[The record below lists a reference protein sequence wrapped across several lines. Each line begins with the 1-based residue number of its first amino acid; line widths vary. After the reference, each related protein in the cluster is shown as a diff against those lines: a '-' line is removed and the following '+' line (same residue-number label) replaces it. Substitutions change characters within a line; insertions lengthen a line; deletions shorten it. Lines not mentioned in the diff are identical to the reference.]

1 VSEPSK
7 EEALIAR
14 IALHNKLIS
23 QEQFDEALALRAR
36 RKDETQDVGRI
47 LRAKGF
53 LDEKQYRSARKAQE
67 KHLVGKGM
75 SEQEAKF
82 AARGLKPGA
91 KLEDDGEPAAGEE
104 PSASLASPGTTK
116 LGKPSAVQKAITKDE
131 PGARG
136 AKAAEAEEIEP
147 EEVEPEAAEPPPPP
161 EPEFKTED
169 ANAFDAD
176 ADEAK
181 EKAEALAKLV
191 KRPIDDNAKRAMI
204 ALLKK
209 AREAGAS
216 DLHMSCGAKPFLRIN
231 GSINF
236 LNMPVLTDEQNKLYF
251 AQIMNDKQWAHF
263 VEKNDWDG
271 SIDLGKEYGRFRTN
285 VLKQRRGTSGVFR
298 VIKSKVPK
306 LSDLGLPESLEKFTT
321 YHQGLVLVTGSTGSG
336 KSSTLAALI
345 ELINE
350 SRQDHVITLEDP
362 IEYIFQ
368 GKKCN
373 VTQRQIEIHTQSW
386 GNALRASLR
395 EDPDVIM
402 IGEMRD
408 LETVELAITA
418 SETGHLV
425 FGTLH
430 TTNATRT
437 IDRVLDV
444 FPPKEQAQIRAMVSE
459 SLKGVISQQ
468 LVPKADGKG
477 RVAAVEILMWT
488 PAVGNLIREKR
499 TFQLFSVMQTGRK
512 LGMQLMDDSLADLLK
527 QGLIA
532 KEEARRRATNP
543 KLFGG

>member
-1 VSEPSK
+1 MSEPSK
-7 EEALIAR
+7 EEVLIGR
-14 IALHNKLIS
+14 IAAHNKLIS
-23 QEQFDEALALRAR
+23 QAQLDEALAIRAR
-36 RKDETQDVGRI
+36 RKDEAQDLGRI
-47 LRAKGF
+47 LRAKGY
-53 LDEKQYRSARKAQE
+53 LDEKQYRSCRKAQE
-67 KHLVGKGM
+67 KHLMSKGM
-75 SEQEAKF
+75 SEAEAKA

-91 KLEDDGEPAAGEE
+91 KVDEDEEAAAEE
-104 PSASLASPGTTK
+104 PSASLASPPSAK
-116 LGKPSAVQKAITKDE
+116 MGKPSGAGRVEEE
-131 PGARG
+131 PSSEESRPEESSSDSAP
-136 AKAAEAEEIEP
+136 AHAAE
-147 EEVEPEAAEPPPPP
+147 P

-169 ANAFDAD
+169 ANSFNEEEED
-176 ADEAK
+176 
-181 EKAEALAKLV
+181 EKAAKAAHLAKFG
-191 KRPIDDNAKRAMI
+191 KRPLDETAKRQII

-209 AREAGAS
+209 ARESGAS
-216 DLHMSCGAKPFLRIN
+216 DLHLSCGAKPFLRIN

-236 LNMPVLTDEQNKLYF
+236 LNMPVLTDEQNRLYF
-251 AQIMNDKQWAHF
+251 AQILNDKQWVHF

-271 SIDLGKEYGRFRTN
+271 SIDLGKEYGRYRTN
-285 VLKQRRGTSGVFR
+285 ILKQRRGTSGVFR
-298 VIKSKVPK
+298 IIKSKVPK
-306 LSDLGLPESLEKFTT
+306 LQELGLPESLEKFTT

-362 IEYIFQ
+362 IEYIFH

-386 GNALRASLR
+386 ANALRASLR

-418 SETGHLV
+418 AETGHLV

-437 IDRVLDV
+437 VDRVLDV

-477 RVAAVEILMWT
+477 RAAAVEILFWT

-512 LGMQLMDDSLADLLK
+512 LGMQLMDDALSDLVK
-527 QGLIA
+527 SGQVA

>member
-1 VSEPSK
+1 MSKGLSE
-7 EEALIAR
+7 A
-14 IALHNKLIS
+14 
-23 QEQFDEALALRAR
+23 
-36 RKDETQDVGRI
+36 
-47 LRAKGF
+47 
-53 LDEKQYRSARKAQE
+53 
-67 KHLVGKGM
+67 
-75 SEQEAKF
+75 EAKA
-82 AARGLKPGA
+82 AARGLKPGS
-91 KLEDDGEPAAGEE
+91 KVDEDEEAAPSEE
-104 PSASLASPGTTK
+104 PSASLASPPTAR
-116 LGKPSAVQKAITKDE
+116 LGKGSATGRVEEEPSS
-131 PGARG
+131 
-136 AKAAEAEEIEP
+136 EEERP
-147 EEVEPEAAEPPPPP
+147 EEASSEESAPAQAA

-169 ANAFDAD
+169 APTFN
-176 ADEAK
+176 EEEE
-181 EKAEALAKLV
+181 EKAAKAAHLAKFG
-191 KRPIDDNAKRAMI
+191 KRPLDETAKRGII

-209 AREAGAS
+209 ARESGAS
-216 DLHMSCGAKPFLRIN
+216 DLHLSCGAKPFMRVN
-231 GSINF
+231 GQINF
-236 LNMPVLTDEQNKLYF
+236 LNMPVLTDEQNRLYF
-251 AQIMNDKQWAHF
+251 AQIMNDKQWLHF
-263 VEKNDWDG
+263 VDKNDWDG
-271 SIDLGKEYGRFRTN
+271 SIDLGREYGRYRTN
-285 VLKQRRGTSGVFR
+285 ILKQRRGTSGVFR
-298 VIKSKVPK
+298 VIKQKVPR
-306 LSDLGLPESLEKFTT
+306 LQELGLPESLEKFTT

-362 IEYIFQ
+362 IEYIFH

-386 GNALRASLR
+386 ANALRASLR

-418 SETGHLV
+418 AETGHLV

-468 LVPKADGKG
+468 LVPKADNKG
-477 RVAAVEILMWT
+477 RVAAVEILFWT

-512 LGMQLMDDSLADLLK
+512 LGMQLMDDALSDLVK
-527 QGLIA
+527 SGQVA

>member
-1 VSEPSK
+1 MASEPSK
-7 EEALIAR
+7 EEQLIGR
-14 IALHNKLIS
+14 IAIHNKIIS
-23 QEQFDEALALRAR
+23 QAQLDECIALRGR
-36 RKDETQDVGRI
+36 RKDETMDLGKI
-47 LRAKGF
+47 LKVKGY
-53 LDEKQYRSARKAQE
+53 LDEKQYRACRKAQE

-75 SEQEAKF
+75 DQDEARLV
-82 AARGLKPGA
+82 ARGLSG
-91 KLEDDGEPAAGEE
+91 AAGKAALAAEDAQAEAGDE
-104 PSASLASPGTTK
+104 PSTLASPGTTRLDPK
-116 LGKPSAVQKAITKDE
+116 KISGGQKPVQ
-131 PGARG
+131 
-136 AKAAEAEEIEP
+136 AKEEE
-147 EEVEPEAAEPPPPP
+147 P
-161 EPEFKTED
+161 EPEPQEEEHAPAEPAGEPEMRTEE
-169 ANAFDAD
+169 AKEFDAD
-176 ADEAK
+176 ADEKA
-181 EKAEALAKLV
+181 EKAEMLKRIS
-191 KRPIDDNAKRAMI
+191 KRPVDENARKTI
-204 ALLKK
+204 INLLKK
-209 AREAGAS
+209 AREVGAS
-216 DLHMSCGAKPFLRIN
+216 DLHMSCGSKPFFRLN
-231 GSINF
+231 GQIQF
-236 LNMPVLTDEQNKLYF
+236 LNMPVLTDEQNKHYV
-251 AQIMNDKQWAHF
+251 AQIMNDKQWVTF
-263 VEKNDWDG
+263 CEKNDWDG
-271 SIDLGKEYGRFRTN
+271 SIDLGKEHGRFRTN
-285 VLKQRRGTSGVFR
+285 VLKQRRGCSAVFR
-298 VIKSKVPK
+298 VIKQKVPK
-306 LSDLGLPESLEKFTT
+306 LADLGLPESLEKFTT

-350 SRQDHVITLEDP
+350 SRADHVITLEDP
-362 IEYIFQ
+362 IEFIFQ

-373 VTQRQIEIHTQSW
+373 VTQRQIELHTQSW

-468 LVPKADGKG
+468 LVPKVDGKS

-499 TFQLFSVMQTGRK
+499 TFQLFSVMQTGKK
-512 LGMQLMDDSLADLLK
+512 LGMQLMDDSLMDLLK
-527 QGLIA
+527 SGQIS
-532 KEEARRRATNP
+532 KEEAKRRATNP

>member
-1 VSEPSK
+1 VAEPSK
-7 EEALIAR
+7 EELLIAR
-14 IALHNKLIS
+14 IALHNKIITQS
-23 QEQFDEALALRAR
+23 QFDDALALRNR
-36 RKDETQDVGRI
+36 RKDETQDMGRI

-53 LDEKQYRSARKAQE
+53 LDEKQYRSCRKAQE
-67 KHLVGKGM
+67 KHLLSKGM
-75 SEQEAKF
+75 SENEAKL
-82 AARGLKPGA
+82 AARGLTAGA
-91 KLEDDGEPAAGEE
+91 KVDDDDAEPAAGEE
-104 PSASLASPGTTK
+104 PSASLASPPTTR
-116 LGKPSAVQKAITKDE
+116 LGKTSNV
-131 PGARG
+131 
-136 AKAAEAEEIEP
+136 AKIVAKQEEP
-147 EEVEPEAAEPPPPP
+147 EEVAPEDIVEEPEAAPAPAPAAPAE
-161 EPEFKTED
+161 EFKVENANDFNAEED
-169 ANAFDAD
+169 
-176 ADEAK
+176 
-181 EKAEALAKLV
+181 EKRERAEYLARIS
-191 KRPIDDNAKRAMI
+191 KRPIDEGARKAII

-216 DLHMSCGAKPFLRIN
+216 DLHLSCGAKPFLRIN
-231 GSINF
+231 GQINF

-251 AQIMNDKQWAHF
+251 AQIMNDKQWATF
-263 VEKNDWDG
+263 VDKNDWDG

-298 VIKSKVPK
+298 VIKQKVPK
-306 LSDLGLPESLEKFTT
+306 FAELGLPEALERFTT

-345 ELINE
+345 DLINE

-362 IEYIFQ
+362 IEYIFH

-386 GNALRASLR
+386 ANALRASLR

-437 IDRVLDV
+437 IDRLLDV

-477 RVAAVEILMWT
+477 RVAALEILFWT
-488 PAVGNLIREKR
+488 AAVGHLIREKR

-512 LGMQLMDDSLADLLK
+512 MGMQLMDDSLADLLK
-527 QGLIA
+527 QGIIT

>member
-1 VSEPSK
+1 MAEPSK
-7 EEALIAR
+7 EELLIGR

-23 QEQFDEALALRAR
+23 QAQFDEALALRNR
-36 RKDETQDVGRI
+36 RKDETQDLGRI

-53 LDEKQYRSARKAQE
+53 LDEKQYRSCRKAQE
-67 KHLVGKGM
+67 KHLLSKGL
-75 SEQEAKF
+75 SETEAKA
-82 AARGLKPGA
+82 AARGLKAGA
-91 KLEDDGEPAAGEE
+91 KVEDEDEAAGGDE
-104 PSASLASPGTTK
+104 PSTLASPGTAK
-116 LGKPSAVQKAITKDE
+116 LGKPSQV
-131 PGARG
+131 
-136 AKAAEAEEIEP
+136 AKALEKKEEDPEP
-147 EEVEPEAAEPPPPP
+147 EEVSPDQLVEEPAETVPAAAAEP

-169 ANAFDAD
+169 ANAFDAEE
-176 ADEAK
+176 DEAA
-181 EKAEALAKLV
+181 ERAEALKKLV
-191 KRPIDDNAKRAMI
+191 KRPIDENAKRGMI

-209 AREAGAS
+209 ARDSGAS
-216 DLHMSCGAKPFLRIN
+216 DLHMSAGAKPFLRIN
-231 GSINF
+231 GQINF
-236 LNMPVLTDEQNKLYF
+236 LNMPVLTDEQNRLYF

-285 VLKQRRGTSGVFR
+285 VMKQRRGTSGVFR
-298 VIKSKVPK
+298 VIKQKVPR
-306 LSDLGLPESLEKFTT
+306 LADLGLPESLEKFTT

-345 ELINE
+345 DLINE

-362 IEYIFQ
+362 IEYIFH

-527 QGLIA
+527 AGQIT

>member
-1 VSEPSK
+1 MAEPSK
-7 EEALIAR
+7 EELLIGR
-14 IALHNKLIS
+14 IAQHNKLINEA
-23 QEQFDEALALRAR
+23 QLNEALAIRNK
-36 RKDETQDVGRI
+36 RKDETQDLGRI
-47 LRAKGF
+47 LRAKGY
-53 LDEKQYRSARKAQE
+53 LDEKQYRSCRKAQE
-67 KHLVGKGM
+67 KHLMSKGM
-75 SEQEAKF
+75 SENEAKA
-82 AARGLKPGA
+82 AARGLKAGA
-91 KLEDDGEPAAGEE
+91 AVTEEDEPAGGEE
-104 PSASLASPGTTK
+104 PSASLSAPATAK
-116 LGKPSAVQKAITKDE
+116 LGKASAVSRAVAPKEEE
-131 PGARG
+131 P
-136 AKAAEAEEIEP
+136 EEIEP
-147 EEVEPEAAEPPPPP
+147 EEVIEETAPAEAAAP

-169 ANAFDAD
+169 ANAFDAE

-181 EKAEALAKLV
+181 EKAERLAKLA
-191 KRPIDDNAKRAMI
+191 KRPIDDNAKRGMI

-216 DLHMSCGAKPFLRIN
+216 DLHMSCGSKPFLRIN

-251 AQIMNDKQWAHF
+251 AQIMNDKQWAAF
-263 VEKNDWDG
+263 MEKNDWDG
-271 SIDLGKEYGRFRTN
+271 SIDLGKEHGRFRTN
-285 VLKQRRGTSGVFR
+285 VCKQRRGASGVFR
-298 VIKSKVPK
+298 VIKQKVPRFQE
-306 LSDLGLPESLEKFTT
+306 LGLPESLEKFTT

-336 KSSTLAALI
+336 KSSTPAALI

-362 IEYIFQ
+362 IEYIFH

-373 VTQRQIEIHTQSW
+373 VTQRQIEIHTQPW
-386 GNALRASLR
+386 ANALRTSLR
-395 EDPDVIM
+395 DDPEVIM

-418 SETGHLV
+418 AETGHLM

-430 TTNATRT
+430 TTSATRT
-437 IDRVLDV
+437 IDRLLDV

-477 RVAAVEILMWT
+477 RVAALEILFWT

-512 LGMQLMDDSLADLLK
+512 LGMQLMDDALADLLK
-527 QGLIA
+527 QGIIT